1 MRTQALND
9 PIPPNRS
16 AQAIV
21 NFTAGKI
28 SGAMCSDFDAP
39 HRHMPIQPSGFPA
52 LDIACED
59 LKGWTLAGRRS
70 RAVSFGQA
78 GRAGCEL
85 FVLGLAGKGIVDF
98 CVVDDFTQ

>member
-9 PIPPNRS
+9 PIPPNTS

-39 HRHMPIQPSGFPA
+39 HRHIKSGKTGW
-52 LDIACED
+52 LDRHACED